1 MIFCGGV
8 IFSVIS
14 VLCDLR
20 EGAPPRVDVLWRD
33 LGDLSWW
40 CGLGGVILVV

>member
-14 VLCDLR
+14 VLRDLR
-20 EGAPPRVDVLWRD
+20 EGGPPRVDLLWRD
-33 LGDLSWW
+33 LGD
-40 CGLGGVILVV
+40 